1 MWILPKNL
9 ETSSA
14 FAADMVES
22 SEDLSLPGL
31 NLEHSLMWRSKPSP
45 LQTWSRRW
53 NRVPWFRHLCGR
65 ILKPSHH
72 ISFET
77 ELTSSLLD
85 IHANPF
91 QTPES
96 APVRMTPDISGP
108 TSKNISRQCDLFDAS
123 LKTSKDTSVLD
134 SEKSSK
140 TWKNLVTKRRGEYLA
155 RVKSVRRISEKESTS
170 WPTPAY
176 QMGLTQKPTHSV
188 PTPTASDHIIR
199 QSTNQG
205 ASNGELN
212 YSTNKSVS
220 LDRFV
225 AMWPTPTTQ
234 DNNQVKGKD
243 KRGTTLG
250 GAVRNWPT
258 PTATD
263 NGPGLDR
270 NNPRGIQQG
279 NALAT
284 AVAWK
289 ARGWWPTP
297 TVQGS
302 DKATKKMRDNHQNNL
317 TALVFHHE
325 TFPTPTAR
333 DWKGGYTEASLTRK
347 DGKSRRFDAL
357 PNAAIGG
364 VGTDVKSGHLN
375 PDWVEWLMDVPTG
388 WTDLGSWGMAS

>member
-22 SEDLSLPGL
+22 SEDLSLPEL
-31 NLEHSLMWRSKPSP
+31 KLEHSLMWKSKPTP
-45 LQTWSRRW
+45 LPTWLRKWKRETW
-53 NRVPWFRHLCGR
+53 VRHLFGR

-96 APVRMTPDISGP
+96 APERMTPDISGP

-140 TWKNLVTKRRGEYLA
+140 IWKALVTKRRGEYLA

-199 QSTNQG
+199 KSTNQG

-234 DNNQVKGKD
+234 DNNQVSGNPD
-243 KRGTTLG
+243 HPKRGTTLG

-258 PTATD
+258 PA
-263 NGPGLDR
+263 
-270 NNPRGIQQG
+270 
-279 NALAT
+279 
-284 AVAWK
+284 
-289 ARGWWPTP
+289 
-297 TVQGS
+297 
-302 DKATKKMRDNHQNNL
+302 
-317 TALVFHHE
+317 
-325 TFPTPTAR
+325 AR
-333 DWKGGYTEASLTRK
+333 DCKGANGYQATLDKIASGQRAQM
-347 DGKSRRFDAL
+347 GQL
-357 PNAAIGG
+357 PNAVMIANKG
-364 VGTDVKSGHLN
+364 SGHLN
-375 PDWVEWLMDVPTG
+375 PEWVEWLMGVPTG
-388 WTDLGSWGMAS
+388 HTDLGSWGME

>member
-14 FAADMVES
+14 FVADTLAS

-31 NLEHSLMWRSKPSP
+31 NFEHSLMWRSKPTP
-45 LQTWSRRW
+45 QPTWSRRW
-53 NRVPWFRHLCGR
+53 KRVPWFRHLSGR

-77 ELTSSLLD
+77 ELTSSRAAIL
-85 IHANPF
+85 ASRSQP
-91 QTPES
+91 QES
-96 APVRMTPDISGP
+96 APERMIPGTSGP
-108 TSKNISRQCDLFDAS
+108 GSDNTSIQFDLFDAS
-123 LKTSKDTSVLD
+123 SKTSKDTSRLD

-140 TWKNLVTKRRGEYLA
+140 IWKALITQRRGEFSA
-155 RVKSVRRISEKESTS
+155 RLKSARRISANESTS
-170 WPTPAY
+170 LQTPAY

-199 QSTNQG
+199 KSTNQG

-258 PTATD
+258 PAAHEARL
-263 NGPGLDR
+263 GYQDR
-270 NNPRGIQQG
+270 
-279 NALAT
+279 
-284 AVAWK
+284 
-289 ARGWWPTP
+289 
-297 TVQGS
+297 S
-302 DKATKKMRDNHQNNL
+302 DPTKKGTQ
-317 TALVFHHE
+317 
-325 TFPTPTAR
+325 
-333 DWKGGYTEASLTRK
+333 KSLTTVVI
-347 DGKSRRFDAL
+347 DQA
-357 PNAAIGG
+357 GG
-364 VGTDVKSGHLN
+364 RAQTNGQLN

-388 WTDLGSWGMAS
+388 WTDLGSWATA

>member
-1 MWILPKNL
+1 MWILPNNL
-9 ETSSA
+9 KTSSA
-14 FAADMVES
+14 FVADTLES
-22 SEDLSLPGL
+22 SEDYNLPGL

-53 NRVPWFRHLCGR
+53 NRVPWIRALSGR
-65 ILKPSHH
+65 ILKPSQH

-77 ELTSSLLD
+77 ELTSSRAAILASLSQ
-85 IHANPF
+85 P
-91 QTPES
+91 QES
-96 APVRMTPDISGP
+96 APERMIPGTSGP
-108 TSKNISRQCDLFDAS
+108 GSDNTSIQFDLFDAS
-123 LKTSKDTSVLD
+123 SKTSKDTSRLD

-140 TWKNLVTKRRGEYLA
+140 IWKALITQRRGEFSA
-155 RVKSVRRISEKESTS
+155 RLKSARRISANESTS
-170 WPTPAY
+170 LQTPAY

-199 QSTNQG
+199 KSTNQG

-258 PTATD
+258 PAAHEARL
-263 NGPGLDR
+263 GYQDR
-270 NNPRGIQQG
+270 
-279 NALAT
+279 
-284 AVAWK
+284 
-289 ARGWWPTP
+289 
-297 TVQGS
+297 S
-302 DKATKKMRDNHQNNL
+302 DPTKKGTQ
-317 TALVFHHE
+317 
-325 TFPTPTAR
+325 
-333 DWKGGYTEASLTRK
+333 KSLTTVVI
-347 DGKSRRFDAL
+347 DQA
-357 PNAAIGG
+357 GG
-364 VGTDVKSGHLN
+364 RAQTNGQLN

-388 WTDLGSWGMAS
+388 WTDLGSWATA